1 MGKEEF
7 CLTDSVSY
15 LRAAKQNRELAPPA
29 GSLHYYKSKLKTNI
43 WKHLQNYNQ
52 LCMLGFKVIN
62 MHYFKSIQLDAF
74 WQMYLVSTLQS
85 SHITF
90 PSSPKFP
97 CAPLQSNAWFL
108 SHEYQLFRM
117 SYTWNHTVSMQSF
130 VPGFFHNWPL
140 YLIYLGRDS
149 QLSVAS
155 KIEF

>member
-1 MGKEEF
+1 MGKEF
-7 CLTDSVSY
+7 CLTDCFLFKSCKT
-15 LRAAKQNRELAPPA
+15 KQRT
-29 GSLHYYKSKLKTNI
+29 GSSC
-43 WKHLQNYNQ
+43 WKPSLLQEQTEDQHLNYNQ
-52 LCMLGFKVIN
+52 LCMLGFKVSN
-62 MHYFKSIQLDAF
+62 MHSFKSIQLDAF

-85 SHITF
+85 SHRTF

-108 SHEYQLFRM
+108 SHEYYLFRM

-155 KIEF
+155 KSES